1 MLAELH
7 VPFTSFELPPEVLVL
22 GLITGLTY
30 SLLGVGL
37 VIVYKSSRVI
47 NFAHG
52 NTGAIAAGAVFSL
65 VAQRGW
71 SYWIG
76 LPLGLLAAGACGAA
90 LEFLVIRRLA
100 RAPRLIVLVA
110 TIGAA
115 QLLLVAA
122 ALALDSEF
130 ESGNVVTFP
139 APFDLDWRVGDL
151 RLNSAHLLVL
161 LVVPVVTA
169 ALALFFQRT
178 KIGVASRAAAE
189 NADAAELCGVRTR
202 RVSLIIWT
210 LAGLLAGISAILAS
224 GASGYAGPSNA
235 GPDFLVRAL
244 AACMIGGLTSIP
256 RVLAGGIGIGLVET
270 LTAWNYPTGGMFE
283 VLLLVI
289 IVVSML
295 VQRRL
300 GSLVRGSEESSWS
313 LAGGIRSLEPAVA
326 RLPKVLGAKVA
337 MFAVLGAVLF
347 VLPVPLDTGQRVLA
361 SSIVIFAVIGLSLV
375 VLTGFAGQVSLGQFA
390 FVGLGALAG
399 GRVQQLGH
407 GWFVC
412 LLYAVAAGGVAA
424 MLLGLPALRIRG
436 LFLAVS
442 TLAFAIAA
450 QTWLFDQDWLVKR
463 DAAGSSLELTR
474 PRLFGIDFSDERSYY
489 YLCLV
494 ALVVVIVLVDRLR
507 RTGAGRAM
515 VAVRENEPNA
525 AALGISAR
533 MAKLSAFVV
542 SGMIASFGGFL
553 YGVLLV
559 NFRDAS
565 GIFSA
570 QLSLT
575 VVAMAILGGVTTIT
589 GAVLGALWV
598 RGLGYIIGPVFPELG
613 ADTISLLVS
622 GPGLLVVLL
631 ALPGG
636 LTQLAFGVRDLVLR
650 RLVPTRP
657 EEVTSES
664 AALTGESVFELSL
677 RPVPAAVGPPAHEH
691 RGAEVEAEDVT
702 VTFGGNVALS
712 HVSIHA
718 RPGEILGLVGPNGAG
733 KTTLFDVLAGS
744 LRPGSGSVRIDG
756 VDMTAMR
763 PDERARLGLG
773 RSFQQGRLFGD
784 MTVRDVLKVSLERR
798 DRSEVL
804 PSLLG
809 LPSSR
814 SSESFKE
821 LGSDELLELFHL
833 EAFAD
838 HLARDLS
845 TGTRRL
851 VELATTVGLGARV
864 LLLDEPTAGIAQ
876 RQVDHF
882 RPVLTELRDVL
893 GATMIIIEHDIPMIT
908 GLVDRLYVLAAGEV
922 IAEGPPSIVRED
934 PAVVAAYLGTDERA
948 IAKSGAAVT
957 ADELITAGGL

>member
-1 MLAELH
+1 VLAVLH
-7 VPFTSFELPPEVLVL
+7 VPFTGFELPPEVLIL

-30 SLLGVGL
+30 SLLGAGL

-52 NTGAIAAGAVFSL
+52 NTGAIAAGTVFSF
-65 VAQRGW
+65 VAYRGW
-71 SYWIG
+71 NYWIG
-76 LPLGLLAAGACGAA
+76 LVLGLIAAGACGAGM
-90 LEFLVIRRLA
+90 EFLVIRRLA
-100 RAPRLIVLVA
+100 KAPRLIVLVA

-115 QLLLVAA
+115 QVMLVGA
-122 ALALDSEF
+122 ALALNGQF
-130 ESGNVVTFP
+130 KSGNVTRFP
-139 APFDLDWRVGDL
+139 TPFALSWRVGDL
-151 RLNSAHLLVL
+151 RLSSAHLLVL
-161 LVVPVVTA
+161 VVVPIVMV
-169 ALALFFQRT
+169 ALAIFFQRT

-189 NADAAELCGVRTR
+189 NTDAAELAGVRTR
-202 RVSLIIWT
+202 RVSVIVWT

-224 GASGYAGPSNA
+224 GTSGYAGPSNA

-244 AACMIGGLTSIP
+244 GACMIGGLTSIP
-256 RVLAGGIGIGLVET
+256 RVLAGGVAIGLVET
-270 LTAWNYPTGGMFE
+270 LVAWNYPTGGMFE
-283 VLLLVI
+283 VILLVI

-295 VQRRL
+295 AQKRL
-300 GSLVRGSEESSWS
+300 GALARGSEESSWS
-313 LAGGIRSLEPAVA
+313 LAGGMRALEPAVA
-326 RLPKVLGAKVA
+326 KLPRVVGAKVA
-337 MFAVLGAVLF
+337 MFAVLGLALF
-347 VLPVPLDTGQRVLA
+347 LLPLPMDTGQRVLA
-361 SSIVIFAVIGLSLV
+361 SSIVVFAVIGLSLV

-399 GRVQQLGH
+399 GRLQQLGH
-407 GWFVC
+407 GWFIC
-412 LLYAVAAGGVAA
+412 LLYAITAGGVAA
-424 MLLGLPALRIRG
+424 LLIGLPALRIRG

-450 QTWLFDQDWLVKR
+450 QTWLFDQPWLVHR

-474 PRLFGIDFSDERSYY
+474 PTLFGIDFSDERSYY

-494 ALVVVIVLVDRLR
+494 ALVITMIVVDRLR

-525 AALGISAR
+525 AALGVSAR
-533 MAKLSAFVV
+533 TAKLAAFVLA
-542 SGMIASFGGFL
+542 GMIASLGGFL
-553 YGVLLV
+553 YGGLLV
-559 NFRDAS
+559 NFNETGS
-565 GIFSA
+565 TFSA

-575 VVAMAILGGVTTIT
+575 VVAMVILGGVTTIT

-598 RGLGYIIGPVFPELG
+598 RGLGYIIGPIFPQLG

-622 GPGLLVVLL
+622 GPGLLLVLL
-631 ALPGG
+631 ILPGG
-636 LTQLAFGVRDLVLR
+636 LTQLAFGVRDRVLR
-650 RLVPTRP
+650 RLVPPRTHADADP
-657 EEVTSES
+657 AS
-664 AALTGESVFELSL
+664 LTGEQVFKLSL
-677 RPVPAAVGPPAHEH
+677 RPMAPDSSSETEQ
-691 RGAEVEAEDVT
+691 RGAAVEAEDVV
-702 VTFGGNVALS
+702 VTFGGNTALS

-718 RPGEILGLVGPNGAG
+718 KPGEILGLVGPNGAG

-744 LRPGSGSVRIDG
+744 LRPDTGTVTIDG
-756 VDMTAMR
+756 TDATAMR

-773 RSFQQGRLFGD
+773 RSFQQGRLFSD
-784 MTVRDVLKVSLERR
+784 MTIRDVLKVSLERR
-798 DRSEVL
+798 DPSEVV
-804 PSLLG
+804 PSVLG

-814 SSESFKE
+814 SAEHYKE
-821 LGSDELLELFHL
+821 LGAEELLELFHL
-833 EAFAD
+833 EAYAD
-838 HLARDLS
+838 HHARDLS
-845 TGTRRL
+845 TGTRRI

-922 IAEGPPSIVRED
+922 IAEGPPSIVRDD

-948 IAKSGAAVT
+948 IAKSGDAVAAQLVT
-957 ADELITAGGL
+957 AVHR